1 MVHYRPPQ
9 SHAMRTQ
16 ELPPQ
21 TWPHQ
26 VPPTSVSSI
35 TSQPAMPGTH
45 QNTYIPWPVA
55 LPENKSIFRS
65 NPPSLLNISP
75 ASPLLPPCGHQS
87 SPNPGAF
94 TTGATAWVSLLC
106 PTRQFSLQNTSL
118 LVSSAASHLWVA
130 LLPFFLIPNSRSCKP
145 RPGWSLPT
153 S

>member
-21 TWPHQ
+21 AWPHQ
-26 VPPTSVSSI
+26 VPPTSASSI

-45 QNTYIPWPVA
+45 QNTLIPGPLA

-65 NPPSLLNISP
+65 NPASLLNISP

-87 SPNPGAF
+87 SPNRCSF
-94 TTGATAWVSLLC
+94 TTRGLHHQGQRPESPSSAPPANSAFKTQACSCQALLC
-106 PTRQFSLQNTSL
+106 THRWLCC
-118 LVSSAASHLWVA
+118 
-130 LLPFFLIPNSRSCKP
+130 FFF
-145 RPGWSLPT
+145 
-153 S
+153 